1 MGDIT
6 GGEDVLCRV
15 HSECLTGDAL
25 GSKRCDCGEQYDYAM
40 RKIAEEGRGIML
52 YMRQEGRGIGLVN
65 KLRAYELQDSGLDTV
80 DANIALGFKDDMRE
94 YYEAYQMLKNLGVKS
109 IKIMTNNPDKIKY
122 LNNYGLEIKERIPIQ
137 IQASEHDAFYLKTKK
152 ERMGHILD

>member
-1 MGDIT
+1 M
-6 GGEDVLCRV
+6 V
-15 HSECLTGDAL
+15 
-25 GSKRCDCGEQYDYAM
+25 
-40 RKIAEEGRGIML
+40 

-80 DANIALGFKDDMRE
+80 DANIALAFKDDMRE
-94 YYEAYQMLKNLGVKS
+94 YYEAYQMLKNLGIKS

-122 LNNYGLEIKERIPIQ
+122 LNNYGLAIKDRVPIQ
-137 IQASEHDAFYLKTKK
+137 IEASEYDAFYLKTKK